1 MRTIEAALE
10 ELFRTEGVSIFG
22 FADLRALPIEQR
34 DGYEYGISIALSLD
48 KEVVLDIDD
57 GPTHAYRENYNH
69 LNARLD
75 ALALKTEELLKELG
89 FRAQANTRER
99 TDQCTPQL

>member
-1 MRTIEAALE
+1 MRTVEAALE
-10 ELFRTEGVSIFG
+10 GLFRAEGVSLFG

-34 DGYEYGISIALSLD
+34 DGFDYGISIALSLD
-48 KEVVLDIDD
+48 KNVISGIAD
-57 GPTHAYRENYNH
+57 GPTHAYYENYDH